1 MEFFEDQS
9 LSWLKA
15 ITLMIVTVKSFDDTI
30 PAKNV
35 DDMLKILNKIA
46 EGEIPNDHLKNENLK
61 MKNEI
66 EKGEFLTPLEK
77 IHSDLQSHFGP
88 KLQSH
93 FGPNLQSH
101 FKDVLK
107 ECDNF
112 VTKTL
117 ELKISEVPKPEPA
130 QPKQAPKK
138 EEEEEEDELDLEKE
152 VSFD

>member
-66 EKGEFLTPLEK
+66 AKGEFLTPLEK

-88 KLQSH
+88 
-93 FGPNLQSH
+93 NLQSH

-107 ECDNF
+107 ECNNF

-130 QPKQAPKK
+130 QPEPAQPKQAPEK
-138 EEEEEEDELDLEKE
+138 EEEEEED
-152 VSFD
+152 